1 MVRLGGKKP
10 GDGLKRGTLHKAAQ
24 DLRYLLERG
33 YPRER
38 VLTLV
43 GDRYRLEAPER
54 QLLRRGVHVPSRAR
68 ARRRRLLGLGQCAG
82 RAVGIDG
89 HNVLIT
95 LESALAGRRLVRAD
109 DGVVRDISGLG
120 RHHRPG
126 ELTWRAARLM
136 ARALARA
143 GAASAAAWFDAPISR
158 SGELAARVEDILV
171 QAGVPARARAVPVPE
186 RELLRHQ
193 GPVASSDSAL
203 MDQVAQPLDLA
214 GEIIR
219 GLDPAPA
226 LECLDENY

>member
-1 MVRLGGKKP
+1 MADTKIQGSGAVRQ
-10 GDGLKRGTLHKAAQ
+10 AAR

-38 VLTLV
+38 VLSLV
-43 GDRYRLEAPER
+43 GDRYRLESPER
-54 QLLRRGVHVPSRAR
+54 ELLRRGVHAPLRAR
-68 ARRRRLLGLGQCAG
+68 SRRRRLLDLRRCAG

-95 LESALAGRRLVRAD
+95 LESALAGRRLVLAD
-109 DGVVRDISGLG
+109 DGAVRDIAGLG
-120 RHHRPG
+120 RHHRAG
-126 ELTWRAARLM
+126 EDTWRAARLM

-143 GAASAAAWFDAPISR
+143 GVASVAAWFDAPISH

-171 QAGVPARARAVPVPE
+171 ENGLSARARAVPVPE
-186 RELLRHQ
+186 RELLQHR
-193 GPVASSDSAL
+193 GPVATSDSAL

-219 GLDPAPA
+219 GLDPVPA
-226 LECLDENY
+226 MERLDEPLA